1 MRGPEGSKMHFSFLE
16 KLGTSALLC
25 AWLVYGANIMGGT
38 LVHVREHRSSMEVA
52 TAPAGAQ
59 PGSATAQQE
68 TDLGTLLAAAAPADG
83 EKVFNKCKACHT
95 IEKGGP
101 NKVGPNMW
109 NVVGG
114 PKAHIEGFAYSNAL
128 AAMHGQSWSYE
139 NLDAFL
145 TNPKS
150 YVPGTKMTF
159 AGLSAAKDRASVI
172 RYLAANTENPP
183 PFPEP
188 APKTAA
194 APVSEPAA
202 AGSEAS
208 QTVAATGEPDA
219 AQMPAATSATSGGAA
234 TAAAPAS
241 DLKTLLASADPT
253 AGEKVFNKCKACHN
267 AEKGGA
273 NQVGPNLW
281 NIVGAPIAHHE
292 GFNYSSALAGKS
304 GGTWTYEDL
313 DTYLKSPKTF
323 APGTKMT
330 FAGLNKPD
338 DRANVIAFL
347 RSRSDSPPP
356 LP

>member
-1 MRGPEGSKMHFSFLE
+1 MHFSFLE
-16 KLGTSALLC
+16 KIGASALLC
-25 AWLVYGANIMGGT
+25 AWLIFGANFLAEA
-38 LVHVREHRSSMEVA
+38 LVHVREHEPAMQVAGA
-52 TAPAGAQ
+52 TAGAK
-59 PGSATAQQE
+59 PGPSAQE
-68 TDLGTLLAAAAPADG
+68 ADLGTLLAAATPAEG

-95 IEKGGP
+95 VEQGGA
-101 NKVGPNMW
+101 NKVGPNLW

-114 PKAHIEGFAYSNAL
+114 PKAHMQGFAYSDAL
-128 AAMHGQSWSYE
+128 AAMHGQTWTYE

-159 AGLSAAKDRASVI
+159 AGLSAGKDRAAVI
-172 RYLAANTENPP
+172 RYLAANTQNPP

-202 AGSEAS
+202 TGTEAE
-208 QTVAATGEPDA
+208 QTVAATGQPEP
-219 AQMPAATSATSGGAA
+219 AQMPAATSARVGGPEAA
-234 TAAAPAS
+234 

-253 AGEKVFNKCKACHN
+253 AGEKVFGKCKTCHN

-273 NQVGPNLW
+273 NQIGPNLW
-281 NIVGAPIAHHE
+281 NIVDAPIAHHE
-292 GFNYSSALAGKS
+292 GYSYSAALAGKS
-304 GGTWTYEDL
+304 GGKWTYEEL
-313 DTYLKSPKTF
+313 NTYLTSPKSF

-330 FAGLNKPD
+330 FAGLSKPE